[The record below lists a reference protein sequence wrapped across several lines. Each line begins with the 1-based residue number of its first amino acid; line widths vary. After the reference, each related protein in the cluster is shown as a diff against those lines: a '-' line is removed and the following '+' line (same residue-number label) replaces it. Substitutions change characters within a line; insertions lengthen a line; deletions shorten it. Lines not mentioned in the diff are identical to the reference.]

1 MASFNCLR
9 QKKQALKLVKHAKND
24 IQYSGMKRTEKLWLN
39 YPVCYPNMISLK
51 E

>member
-24 IQYSGMKRTEKLWLN
+24 IQYSGMKRTETLWLN